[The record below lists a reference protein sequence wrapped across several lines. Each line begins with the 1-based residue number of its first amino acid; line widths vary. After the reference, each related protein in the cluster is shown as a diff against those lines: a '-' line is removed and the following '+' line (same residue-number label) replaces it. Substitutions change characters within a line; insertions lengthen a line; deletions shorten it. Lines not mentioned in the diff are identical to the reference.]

1 MLKTRTEYRVARH
14 RRVRRKIS
22 GTEERPRMA
31 LFKSVTSLQV
41 QLIDDENGVT
51 LVSARTGG
59 RKNVDAAAEL
69 GRRIAELADARGV
82 KQVVVDRGGF
92 RFHGRIKTVVDAAV
106 ASGLSIGDSV
116 APPAQEDTA
125 EEEK

>member
-1 MLKTRTEYRVARH
+1 
-14 RRVRRKIS
+14 
-22 GTEERPRMA
+22 MA

-59 RKNVDAAAEL
+59 RKNVDAAGEL

-92 RFHGRIKTVVDAAV
+92 RFHGRIKAVVDAAV
-106 ASGLSIGDSV
+106 ASGLSIGDTV

-125 EEEK
+125 KEDK

>member
-1 MLKTRTEYRVARH
+1 
-14 RRVRRKIS
+14 
-22 GTEERPRMA
+22 MA

-59 RKNVDAAAEL
+59 RKNTAAAEEL

-92 RFHGRIKTVVDAAV
+92 RFHGRIKAVVDAAV
-106 ASGLSIGDSV
+106 ASGLSIGDV
-116 APPAQEDTA
+116 AAPARPEQVEAAPKEDA
-125 EEEK
+125 GEEDK

>member
-1 MLKTRTEYRVARH
+1 MQLKTRTDYRVARH

-31 LFKSVTSLQV
+31 IFKSVTSLQA
-41 QLIDDENGVT
+41 QLIDDAKGVT
-51 LVSARTGG
+51 LVSAHTGG
-59 RKNVDAAAEL
+59 RKNIAAAEEL

-92 RFHGRIKTVVDAAV
+92 RFHGRVKAVVDAAV
-106 ASGLSIGDSV
+106 ASGLSIRDT
-116 APPAQEDTA
+116 AAPAQEDSG
-125 EEEK
+125 EEDK